1 MKHTV
6 HELKLGG
13 GTEGLIIDV
22 PGATVASYQIHFR
35 AGNRYVARTDA
46 YEAAHVM
53 EHMAFGAN
61 AGYKDAHA
69 YEAEFTKNGAYHNA
83 YTSDISMVYVADCAD
98 FEWQRILDLKRVAIC
113 SPKFNQEELVS
124 EMGNVKNELTGYLN
138 QHGRLLW
145 PRIQQALGEATLTFD
160 ERLKRLDNVTL
171 NDITK
176 HHLATHTKGN
186 MRFVIAGKFGS
197 RLDAIRT
204 NLEQWDLPTGKRL
217 VIPHEELTGSDPFL
231 IRRKEA
237 SNITFGMAMIL
248 PRRLSDPELEAMACV
263 DHILT
268 GTLHSKILGKAR
280 KKGLAYGMFSD
291 ASTYEY
297 DSAWEF
303 GGQVN
308 IDTADQLFD
317 IIVEEVRA
325 VLDGK
330 VDSADIEAAK
340 QYALGKHQ
348 MGCQT
353 VGNIN
358 NWYADRYF
366 FDGTIEDF
374 DQRPAAIKAITKD
387 MMVETARE
395 IARSGRWVLGAVGG
409 VKLED
414 VKRLNEKLAPLFI
427 NS

>member
-6 HELKLGG
+6 HQLKLGG
-13 GTEGLIIDV
+13 GAEGLIIDV
-22 PGATVASYQIHFR
+22 PDATVASYQIHFR
-35 AGNRYVARTDA
+35 AGNRYVVRPEA
-46 YEAAHVM
+46 YETAHVM

-61 AGYKDAHA
+61 GSYKDAHA

-83 YTSDISMVYVADCAD
+83 YTSDISMVYVAACAD
-98 FEWQRILDLKRVAIC
+98 FEWRRILDLKRIAIC
-113 SPKFNQEELVS
+113 SPKFNNEELVS
-124 EMGNVKNELTGYLN
+124 ESGNVKNELTGYLN

-145 PRIQQALGEATLTFD
+145 PRMQQVLGEDTLTFD
-160 ERLKRLDNVTL
+160 ERLKRLGNVTL
-171 NDITK
+171 SDIKTHYK
-176 HHLATHTKGN
+176 ATHTKGN
-186 MRFVIAGKFGS
+186 MRFVVAGKFGN
-197 RLDAIRT
+197 RLDDLRA
-204 NLEQWDLPTGKRL
+204 NLEQWDLPTGRRL
-217 VIPHEELTGSDPFL
+217 DIPREELAGAAPFL

-237 SNITFGMAMIL
+237 SNITFGLAMVL

-268 GTLHSKILGKAR
+268 GTLHSKILGRAR
-280 KKGLAYGMFSD
+280 KQGLAYGMFSD
-291 ASTYEY
+291 ASAYEY

-308 IDTADQLFD
+308 IDTADGLFD
-317 IIVEEVRA
+317 IIVEEVKA
-325 VLDGK
+325 ILDGK
-330 VDSADIEAAK
+330 VDEADIEAAK

-358 NWYADRYF
+358 NWYADRFF
-366 FDGTIEDF
+366 FDGVVEDF
-374 DQRPAAIKAITKD
+374 SQRPAAIKAITKD

-395 IARSGRWVLGAVGG
+395 IARANRWVLGAVGG

-414 VKRLNEKLAPLFI
+414 IKRLNDKLSPLFT
-427 NS
+427 

>member
-6 HELKLGG
+6 HELKLGN
-13 GTEGLIIDV
+13 GTEGLVIDV

-35 AGNRYVARTDA
+35 AGNRYVARHDA

-61 AGYKDAHA
+61 AQFSDTHA
-69 YEAEFTKNGAYHNA
+69 YEADFTKNGAYHNA

-98 FEWQRILDLKRVAIC
+98 FEWERILDLKRVAIC
-113 SPKFNQEELVS
+113 SPRFNAEEL
-124 EMGNVKNELTGYLN
+124 EAERGNVRNELTGYLN

-145 PRIQQALGEATLTFD
+145 PRVQQALGEQILTFD

-171 NDITK
+171 QDIMRHYK
-176 HHLATHTKGN
+176 ETHTRQN
-186 MRFVIAGKFGS
+186 MRFVVAGKFGS
-197 RLDAIRT
+197 RLDDVRAA
-204 NLEQWDLPTGKRL
+204 LERWDLGEGQRMQ
-217 VIPHEELTGSDPFL
+217 IPHEELSGNKPFI

-237 SNITFGMAMIL
+237 SNITFGWAMVA
-248 PRRLSDPELEAMACV
+248 PRRLEDPQLEAMACV

-280 KKGLAYGMFSD
+280 KAGLAYGMFSD
-291 ASTYEY
+291 ASAYQY

-308 IDTADQLFD
+308 IDTADRLFD
-317 IIVEEVRA
+317 IMVDEVRA
-325 VLDGK
+325 ILDGK
-330 VDSADIEAAK
+330 IDDDDIEAAK

-353 VGNIN
+353 VGHIN
-358 NWYADRYF
+358 SWYADRYF

-374 DQRPAAIKAITKD
+374 SKRPAAIRAITKSA
-387 MMVETARE
+387 MVETVRE
-395 IARSGRWVLGAVGG
+395 FASANRWVLGAVGS
-409 VKLED
+409 VKLDD
-414 VKRLNEKLAPLFI
+414 VNRLNDKLATLFA
-427 NS
+427 